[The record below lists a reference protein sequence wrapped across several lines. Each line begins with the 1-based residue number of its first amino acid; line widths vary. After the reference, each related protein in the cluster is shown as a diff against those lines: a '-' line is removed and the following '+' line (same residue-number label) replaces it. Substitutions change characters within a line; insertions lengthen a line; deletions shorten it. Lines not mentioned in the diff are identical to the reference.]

1 MLPTHYILHNI
12 SYRVFKKIFVF
23 FEFLKILVTC
33 LFFPWKLKSICKN
46 QILTKQTLYSNC
58 LVGPWHPQSSPVLHR
73 RALMGSASPK
83 VTHNYPG
90 LPPTSQLLYNI
101 FFSDPFEILYGG
113 QYLSCE
119 LMYEILWRSVHKC
132 ARTSSKRA
140 RARFIA
146 SARVYESCAH
156 IYARIFIKF
165 DT

>member
-113 QYLSCE
+113 QLILCE
-119 LMYEILWRSVHKC
+119 NLCIY
-132 ARTSSKRA
+132 A
-140 RARFIA
+140 RARVVN
-146 SARVYESCAH
+146 ARTH
-156 IYARIFIKF
+156 ILSRVRAFTTRSRALIHRFSWNSKLQL
-165 DT
+165 TR